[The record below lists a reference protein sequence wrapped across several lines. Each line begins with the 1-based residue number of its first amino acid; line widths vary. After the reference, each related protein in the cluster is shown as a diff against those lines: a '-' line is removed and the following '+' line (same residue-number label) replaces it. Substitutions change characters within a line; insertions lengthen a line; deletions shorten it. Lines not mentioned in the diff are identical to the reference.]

1 MSEQPTVA
9 EAPVPGPDTSHWD
22 EARQSSYGRLHD
34 LRAPIARSALNAINL
49 KVAADGIMNMGEWVS
64 LPGGQDFWSSLY
76 EYLCALQAY
85 AKHADA
91 PYPEV
96 PENLAPM
103 LEQGSV
109 R

>member
-22 EARQSSYGRLHD
+22 EARQAKSARWHTALPPITRTALSAKN
-34 LRAPIARSALNAINL
+34 LRI
-49 KVAADGIMNMGEWVS
+49 AADGIMNMGEWVN
-64 LPGGQDFWSSLY
+64 LPGGHRFWSSLY
-76 EYLCALQAY
+76 EYLRALQAY
-85 AKHADA
+85 AENQGA

>member
-22 EARQSSYGRLHD
+22 EALQSRYGR
-34 LRAPIARSALNAINL
+34 AQIAQTPIERSGLNAEGL
-49 KVAADGIMNMGEWVS
+49 KAAASGIMNMGSWAN
-64 LPGGQDFWSSLY
+64 LPGGLRFWSSLY
-76 EYLCALQAY
+76 EYLLALQAY

>member
-9 EAPVPGPDTSHWD
+9 EAPVPGPDTSHW
-22 EARQSSYGRLHD
+22 EIARQSRYE
-34 LRAPIARSALNAINL
+34 RAQIAQAHIKRTALSAKNL
-49 KVAADGIMNMGEWVS
+49 GIAASGIMNMGAWVN
-64 LPGGQDFWSSLY
+64 LPGGQRFWSNLY
-76 EYLCALQAY
+76 EYLRALQAY
-85 AKHADA
+85 AENQDA

-103 LEQGSV
+103 FAQGSV